1 MIYRKIYINK
11 WTAHFYFAIQHYWI
25 EEIEGKM
32 QSLGASRKVLDRVVR
47 NMRKNEMNT
56 GFTYSKPSKR
66 ESIVVVGRS
75 SSGGEFLNSS
85 THEIRHLVD
94 DIAKEDNMQ
103 MSGEG
108 VAYLTGDIV
117 NQLADII
124 SKFSCECCR
133 NE

>member
-1 MIYRKIYINK
+1 M
-11 WTAHFYFAIQHYWI
+11 
-25 EEIEGKM
+25 
-32 QSLGASRKVLDRVVR
+32 GASSQVTFKIARSMHNNRLD
-47 NMRKNEMNT
+47 T

-75 SSGGEFLNSS
+75 SNGGQFLNST
-85 THEIRHLVD
+85 THELRHLVD
-94 DIAKEDNMQ
+94 DIAKEDNMP